1 MATQHIA
8 IASTGLVTSLGLST
22 AATCAAIR
30 AGVSNAGQTRFID
43 AAGEWIVGHRVGLDG
58 IWLGQKKVTKMAA
71 MAIEEALAE
80 LPRDEWPKLPLLL
93 CVAERQRPGR
103 VKGLDEQ
110 LFLDIQEELGVQF
123 STDSVIIANGR
134 VSVGRA
140 LAEARR
146 LIYGANVP
154 RVVIAAADSL
164 LNAPMLG
171 TYEREERLM
180 TSYHRRGFAPGE
192 AAGALL
198 VAAPSQAPELVCTG
212 IGFGMEQAP
221 INSEKPLRA
230 DGLTQAI
237 IAALA
242 EADCQMHDLDFRI
255 TDVSGEQYY
264 FKEAALALARI
275 LRRRKE
281 EFDIWHPAD
290 CVGEVGAA
298 AGTVMLALGDM
309 ACRKSYARGPN
320 ILAHMANDT
329 GQRVATVLRFRG
341 A

>member
-8 IASTGLVTSLGLST
+8 ITSTGLVTSVGLS
-22 AATCAAIR
+22 AVATCAALR
-30 AGVSNAGQTRFID
+30 AGVSNAGQTRFVD
-43 AAGEWIVGHRVGLDG
+43 AAGEWIVGHGVALDG
-58 IWLGQKKVTKMAA
+58 LWLGLKKLTKMAA
-71 MAIEEALAE
+71 MAIEECLVK
-80 LPRDEWPKLPLLL
+80 LPREQWTRLPLFL

-103 VKGLDEQ
+103 LKGLDEQ
-110 LFLDIQEELGVQF
+110 LFLDIQDALGVQF
-123 STDSVIIANGR
+123 SADSAIIAAGR

-154 RVVIAAADSL
+154 RVVIAAVDSL
-164 LNAPMLG
+164 LNAPVLG
-171 TYEREERLM
+171 AYEREERLM

-198 VAAPSQAPELVCTG
+198 VAAPSGAPELLCTG

-221 INSEKPLRA
+221 INSDKPLRA

-237 IAALA
+237 AAALA

-255 TDVSGEQYY
+255 TDLSGEQYY

-298 AGTVMLALGDM
+298 AGTVMLALGDT

-320 ILAHMANDT
+320 ILAHLANDA
-329 GQRVATVLRFRG
+329 GQRAATVLRFRG